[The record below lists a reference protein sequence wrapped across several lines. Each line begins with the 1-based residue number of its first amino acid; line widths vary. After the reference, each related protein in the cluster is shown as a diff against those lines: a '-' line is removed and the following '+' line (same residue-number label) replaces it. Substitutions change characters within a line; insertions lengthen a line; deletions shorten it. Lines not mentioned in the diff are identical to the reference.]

1 MSGAYNLVAPE
12 PATNADLNA
21 LLGKQLHRPTFLR
34 VPAFALKTV
43 LGDLS
48 GEVLG
53 SLKVHPA
60 RLQEAGFEFTQPNLD
75 SELRAALS

>member
-1 MSGAYNLVAPE
+1 M
-12 PATNADLNA
+12 
-21 LLGKQLHRPTFLR
+21 R
-34 VPAFALKTV
+34 VPAFALKRV

-60 RLQEAGFEFTQPNLD
+60 RLEEAGFVFSHPDLD
-75 SELRAALS
+75 SELSAALA